1 MFDAIATTGN
11 RVSFQNKHA
20 TITVLPNSH
29 IALSFDDEKEAPV
42 VVSRMQIERELGK
55 TVLPIKKTQEPE
67 CKWQEVSRIDLDEFK
82 RRSAYYEELR
92 RATKKN
98 GVGGVKIR
106 KAVILRV
113 SRELG
118 DTNPPSPATLARW
131 AQRANGHSRGI
142 ASTLLTSKRKR
153 SSSFSQKVQDYTL
166 SKIDDYYLQLGKP
179 TVQYAYDCFTE
190 DFKKDFDASV
200 KRPCRETFRKWI
212 KQLDPIETI
221 RCREGR
227 RAAKAADRN
236 ATRKVRV
243 DRILER
249 VEADAANLAIGLLDS
264 EGHYIGAVTVFAVLD
279 CFSRSVLGLFIKVGR
294 GEDSASVIESYK
306 HAICPKLPEDLP
318 EEVESDWPMYGV
330 FEKVTV
336 DGGPGYVAE
345 RSMAFVI
352 NAGSQSEIVETY
364 AGWRKPFVER
374 FFQTLRNSFAK
385 GMRGYCGKHT
395 DNGNLDATIQE
406 KAVMTLPEFRSALFE
421 WVADEYHHMPHK
433 GLNGE
438 TPYNVWQEQARTFP
452 PFVPADMEEMK
463 LIKGDVKFC
472 TISGGQGIQHNGRRY
487 NDTPKRLKS
496 IGDRLRALGKEP
508 VVRVEYTHSNVQ
520 SVNVVDP
527 FTDEIIEAFVND
539 QSIPFGMT
547 EAEFRAKHKSQYG
560 DKGFRGRRTTKSSKT
575 VRDANEAHD
584 VRMKAVGPRSANRIE
599 PDKLKDEIQRLKKK
613 GLQVQEDEKTRY
625 GSVNTRTLQ
634 PTDTSYDS
642 DEVHEDD

>member
-1 MFDAIATTGN
+1 MFDAIAATGN
-11 RVSFQNKHA
+11 RVSFENKNA

-29 IALSFDDEKEAPV
+29 IALSFDDEKETPV
-42 VVSRMQIERELGK
+42 VVSRMQIEKGLGK
-55 TVLPIKKTQEPE
+55 TVLPIRKTPEPD
-67 CKWQEVSRIDLDEFK
+67 CKWQEVSQIDLDEFK

-92 RATKKN
+92 RVTQKN

-106 KAVILRV
+106 KAVISRV

-118 DTNPPSPATLARW
+118 DANPPSPATLARW
-131 AQRANGHSRGI
+131 AQRSNGHSKGI
-142 ASTLLTSKRKR
+142 ASTLVSPKRRR
-153 SSSFSQKVQDYTL
+153 SSLFSQDVQDYAL
-166 SKIDDYYLQLGKP
+166 AKIDDYYLQLGKP

-212 KQLDPIETI
+212 KQIDPIEAI

-249 VEADAANLAIGLLDS
+249 VEADAANLAIGLLDD
-264 EGHYIGAVTVFAVLD
+264 EGRYIGAVTLFAVLD

-318 EEVESDWPMYGV
+318 EGVESDWPMYGV

-385 GMRGYCGKHT
+385 SLRGYCGKHT
-395 DNGNLDATIQE
+395 DNGNLDATIRE

-421 WVADEYHHMPHK
+421 WVADEYHHMPHR

-438 TPYNVWQEQARTFP
+438 TPYSVWQEQARTFP
-452 PFVPADMEEMK
+452 PFVPSDMEEMK

-496 IGDRLRALGKEP
+496 IGDHLRSLGKEP

-539 QSIPFGMT
+539 PSIPVGMT
-547 EAEFRAKHKSQYG
+547 EAEFRAKYKSHYQ

-575 VRDANEAHD
+575 VKDANQAHD
-584 VRMKAVGPRSANRIE
+584 ARMKEVGPRSANRIE
-599 PDKLKDEIQRLKKK
+599 PDKLFDEVQRLRKE
-613 GLQVQEDEKTRY
+613 GLQGLENSKTQP
-625 GSVNTRTLQ
+625 GSVNTRTYQ
-634 PTDTSYDS
+634 PTDTDYQN
-642 DEVHEDD
+642 DEVYEDD

>member
-1 MFDAIATTGN
+1 MFDAIAATGN
-11 RVSFQNKHA
+11 RVSFENKNA

-29 IALSFDDEKEAPV
+29 IALSFDDEKESPV
-42 VVSRMQIERELGK
+42 VLSRMQIEKELGK
-55 TVLPIKKTQEPE
+55 TVLPIRKTQEPD
-67 CKWQEVSRIDLDEFK
+67 CKWQEVSQIDLDEFK

-92 RATKKN
+92 RVTKKN

-106 KAVILRV
+106 KAVISRV

-131 AQRANGHSRGI
+131 AQRSNHHSKGI
-142 ASTLLTSKRKR
+142 ASTLLSPKRRR
-153 SSSFSQKVQDYTL
+153 SSSFSQDVQDYAL
-166 SKIDDYYLQLGKP
+166 AKIDDYYLQLGKP

-190 DFKKDFDASV
+190 DFKADFDASV
-200 KRPCRETFRKWI
+200 NRPCRETFRKWI
-212 KQLDPIETI
+212 KQLDQVDVIH
-221 RCREGR
+221 CREGR

-264 EGHYIGAVTVFAVLD
+264 EGRYIGTVTLFAVLD

-330 FEKVTV
+330 FEKITI
-336 DGGPGYVAE
+336 DGGPGYVAD

-352 NAGSQSEIVETY
+352 NAGSQYEIVETY

-385 GMRGYCGKHT
+385 SLRGYCGKYT
-395 DNGNLDATIQE
+395 DNSNLDATIKE
-406 KAVMTLPEFRSALFE
+406 KAVMTLPEFRSALFR
-421 WVADEYHHMPHK
+421 WVADEYHHMPHR
-433 GLNGE
+433 GLNGD
-438 TPYNVWQEQARTFP
+438 TPYSVWQSQAQTFP

-463 LIKGDVKFC
+463 LIKGEVKFC
-472 TISGGQGIQHNGRRY
+472 TISGSQGIQHNGRRY
-487 NDTPKRLKS
+487 NDTPKRLTS
-496 IGDRLRALGKEP
+496 IGNRLRALDKEP
-508 VVRVEYTHSNVQ
+508 VVRVEYTHSNIQ

-527 FTDEIIEAFVND
+527 FTDEIFEVCVND
-539 QSIPFGMT
+539 WRIPVGMT
-547 EAEFRAKHKSQYG
+547 EAEFRVKHKPHYK
-560 DKGFRGRRTTKSSKT
+560 DKGATGPRATKSSRT
-575 VRDANEAHD
+575 VKEANQAHD
-584 VRMKAVGPRSANRIE
+584 VRMKEVGPRSANRIE
-599 PDKLKDEIQRLKKK
+599 PDKLFDEVQRLKKE
-613 GLQVQEDEKTRY
+613 GLQGQEDGKTQH
-625 GSVNTRTLQ
+625 GSVNTRTYQ
-634 PTDTSYDS
+634 PTDTSYGNQK
-642 DEVHEDD
+642 VYEDD